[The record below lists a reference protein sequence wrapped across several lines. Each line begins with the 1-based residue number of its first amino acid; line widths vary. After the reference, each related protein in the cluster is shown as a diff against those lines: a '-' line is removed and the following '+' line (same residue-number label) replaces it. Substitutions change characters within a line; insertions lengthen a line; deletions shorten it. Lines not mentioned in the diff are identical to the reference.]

1 MPYVY
6 ANVKVKYGQLPAFF
20 EAMVT
25 IKRVMEEHGWALVGA
40 LSTVIGYLHEVHDL
54 W

>member
-6 ANVKVKYGQLPAFF
+6 ANVKVKYGQLPVFF

-25 IKRVMEEHGWALVGA
+25 VRRVMESNG
-40 LSTVIGYLHEVHDL
+40 TRCCP
-54 W
+54 